1 MRHHS
6 KQTAWIL
13 FLLPAFALFFS
24 CEKEESSAP
33 KHQIARIHDAWYSN
47 CNGTIEADS
56 SQLNLSYN
64 VYDHLSVWAWDNE
77 DYNLFTYNDNGK
89 LEGVEEHWMGKV
101 TRIQFSWE
109 GNTVTRLS
117 TTNDVPDSVKQVIEC
132 NSEQEIVRIDGYNRK
147 DAAWIHAWYELYS
160 WQNNNL
166 TQIERFS
173 NTGNGSFELE
183 RTSTFTHENSFNP
196 FRKHQ
201 ALVLWDPTSPLC
213 PSKNNVRTWTTVAG
227 LSLQD
232 TVWHATFDYTYN
244 AYNYP
249 TQLTIEMVNDTC
261 FSSETIDFTY
271 LN

>member
-1 MRHHS
+1 MVFQLQRQTGGSRRTLDGKSYPHS
-6 KQTAWIL
+6 
-13 FLLPAFALFFS
+13 
-24 CEKEESSAP
+24 
-33 KHQIARIHDAWYSN
+33 
-47 CNGTIEADS
+47 
-56 SQLNLSYN
+56 
-64 VYDHLSVWAWDNE
+64 
-77 DYNLFTYNDNGK
+77 
-89 LEGVEEHWMGKV
+89 
-101 TRIQFSWE
+101 FSWE

-117 TTNDVPDSVKQVIEC
+117 TTN
-132 NSEQEIVRIDGYNRK
+132 QEIVRIDGYNRK

-213 PSKNNVRTWTTVAG
+213 PSTNNVRTWTTVTG

-232 TVWHATFDYTYN
+232 TVWHATFDHTYN
-244 AYNYP
+244 A
-249 TQLTIEMVNDTC
+249 
-261 FSSETIDFTY
+261 
-271 LN
+271 

>member
-33 KHQIARIHDAWYSN
+33 KHQIARINDAWYSN
-47 CNGTIEADS
+47 CDGAIDENSRRIS
-56 SQLNLSYN
+56 ISYN
-64 VYDHLSVWAWDNE
+64 VYENIAVWAWDSG
-77 DYNLFTYNDNGK
+77 DFNLFEYNGDGK
-89 LEGVEEHWMGKV
+89 LGVVEEHWMGKV
-101 TRIQFSWE
+101 TRIQFSWD

-117 TTNDVPDSVKQVIEC
+117 TTNNVPDSVKQVIEC
-132 NSEQEIVRIDGYNRK
+132 NSEQEIIRIDGYNLEET
-147 DAAWIHAWYELYS
+147 AWIHTWYELYS

-166 TQIERFS
+166 IQIERFS
-173 NTGNGSFELE
+173 NTGDDSFELE
-183 RTSTFTHENSFNP
+183 CTSTFTHENSFNP
-196 FRKHQ
+196 FRMHP

-213 PSKNNVRTWTTVAG
+213 PSKNNVRTWTTVTGQAVE
-227 LSLQD
+227 D
-232 TVWHATFDYTYN
+232 TIWHATFDYTYN

-249 TQLTIEMVNDTC
+249 TQLTIEMENDTC
-261 FSSETIDFTY
+261 FSTETIDFTY

>member
-33 KHQIARIHDAWYSN
+33 EHQIARIHDAWYSN

>member
-1 MRHHS
+1 MRHPLS
-6 KQTAWIL
+6 QNALSL
-13 FLLPAFALFFS
+13 FLLGTLLLLSS

-47 CNGTIEADS
+47 CNGKIEADS

-64 VYDHLSVWAWDNE
+64 VYDHLSVWAWGNE

-213 PSKNNVRTWTTVAG
+213 PSTNNVRTWTTVTG

-244 AYNYP
+244 A
-249 TQLTIEMVNDTC
+249 
-261 FSSETIDFTY
+261 
-271 LN
+271 